1 MSYEEFWEM
10 DCELARYYRRA
21 AQIRQDLKN
30 QDAWIQGA
38 YIYEALVKVAPI
50 LRAFAK
56 KGTKAEPYRTEP
68 FDLYSKG
75 SPREKEAVA
84 EKRDTQAKAYMEAFA
99 IATNKKFQ
107 KKKESEDNGR

>member
-10 DCELARYYRRA
+10 DCELARHYRRA

-38 YIYEALVKVAPI
+38 YFYEALVKVAPI
-50 LRAFAK
+50 LRAYAK
-56 KGTKAEPYRTEP
+56 KGTKPEPYRTEP

-75 SPREKEAVA
+75 SPKEKAAVA

-107 KKKESEDNGR
+107 KKEGEDNGR